1 MSKAASAPGDR
12 LLRFGMIVTVIGLL
26 LSSVALLPLV
36 IPTLELPGAW
46 WFLSMITGVGLA
58 LVILGLIRA
67 SRARRGD
74 RVP

>member
-1 MSKAASAPGDR
+1 
-12 LLRFGMIVTVIGLL
+12 MIVTVIGLI
-26 LSSVALLPLV
+26 LSSIALLPLIFPGV
-36 IPTLELPGAW
+36 QLPGAW

>member
-1 MSKAASAPGDR
+1 MVVT
-12 LLRFGMIVTVIGLL
+12 IVGLI
-26 LSSVALLPLV
+26 LSSIALLPLFF
-36 IPTLELPGAW
+36 PNLELPGAW

-67 SRARRGD
+67 SRGRRAD